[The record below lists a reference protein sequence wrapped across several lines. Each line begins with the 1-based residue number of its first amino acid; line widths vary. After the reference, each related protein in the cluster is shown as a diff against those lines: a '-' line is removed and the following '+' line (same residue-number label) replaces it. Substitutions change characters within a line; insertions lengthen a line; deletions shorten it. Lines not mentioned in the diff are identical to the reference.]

1 MAGPLLCDYQRGGGK
16 PSLFGEPHAIPVDLS
31 AGAGQHSLSNVV
43 SEHMNHHPE
52 SDLMAVLTGRKAFRE
67 ALE

>member
-1 MAGPLLCDYQRGGGK
+1 MRLPTWLLET

-31 AGAGQHSLSNVV
+31 TGAGQHSLSNVV

-52 SDLMAVLTGRKAFRE
+52 SDLMAVHTGKKAVHD
-67 ALE
+67 ALG